1 MQDMYQYKHY
11 KTELNLL
18 AEAFKENKRLYF
30 LTHFSGVLLYA
41 LVLFLNFY
49 WNPFQVQDYIRR
61 TAVSM
66 NLLDGVHIGFEEV
79 LFLFGLVWAFF
90 HL

>member
-1 MQDMYQYKHY
+1 MQDMYQNKHY

-41 LVLFLNFY
+41 LVLFLNF
-49 WNPFQVQDYIRR
+49 
-61 TAVSM
+61 
-66 NLLDGVHIGFEEV
+66 
-79 LFLFGLVWAFF
+79 
-90 HL
+90 